1 MSKILVVDDDP
12 SVRSLIRLILDKEG
26 YEIFE
31 ADHGALAC
39 SLAIATEPDVI
50 LLDVMMP
57 NMSGFE
63 VLQKLRENPTT
74 QGVTVIL
81 LTALSASKGES
92 IGMSLGVDHYINK
105 PWGPGIVEA
114 AVNVALREAAR

>member
-1 MSKILVVDDDP
+1 MTKILVVDDDA

-31 ADHGALAC
+31 ADQGALAYT
-39 SLAIATEPDVI
+39 LAVAMEPDAI
-50 LLDVMMP
+50 LMDVMMP

-63 VLQKLRENPTT
+63 VLKKLRENPAT
-74 QGVTVIL
+74 QGTPVIL

-92 IGMSLGVDHYINK
+92 LGMSLGVDHYINK

-114 AVNVALREAAR
+114 AVNIALRDAAR